1 MWLSVLGWVAGAR
14 RWLNGEAAKALMIGA
29 VVLLLVIGAA
39 ALYRAGGFA
48 RDASWLSQIN
58 SGMALAYKKRAAE
71 DKRAA
76 DAAAAERE
84 KLEEDLAEAQQR
96 AAALEAIL
104 AKGNDPVVFPKDLAQ
119 ELNR

>member
-1 MWLSVLGWVAGAR
+1 MWLSVLGWMAGAK

-29 VVLLLVIGAA
+29 VVLVLVVGAA
-39 ALYRAGGFA
+39 ALYRAGGYA

-71 DKRAA
+71 EKRVAE
-76 DAAAAERE
+76 AAAAERE
-84 KLEEDLAEAQQR
+84 KLEEDLAAAQQR
-96 AAALEAIL
+96 AAALEALL
-104 AKGNDPVVFPKDLAQ
+104 ARGDDPVVYPKDIAQ